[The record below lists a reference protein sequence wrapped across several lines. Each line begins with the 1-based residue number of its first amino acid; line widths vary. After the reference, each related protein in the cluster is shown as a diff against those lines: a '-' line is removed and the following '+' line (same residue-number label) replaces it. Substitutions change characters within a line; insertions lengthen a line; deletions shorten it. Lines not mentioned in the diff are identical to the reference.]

1 MKLALLHPSAELDH
15 TVNITGSKSESNR
28 LLVLQALFPSLD
40 ISNLSNADDVTAMR
54 EALGSD
60 AAVKDI
66 HHAGTTMRFLTAY
79 YATQEGEKVI
89 LTGSKR
95 MQERPIGILVEALR
109 QLGASIEYTQKEG
122 YPPLSIEGK
131 AISRSQVTLPA
142 SVSSQYISALMLMAA
157 RLSNGLELHLEGSIT
172 SVPYIKMTQAL
183 LERIG
188 IETDFTANCIRV
200 MPFLGQMEPQHLV
213 VESDWSSASYFYSM
227 VALAS
232 KAKIELNSY
241 RNDSLQGDSILQE
254 LYRSLGVDTYFTDS
268 GIVLEKKTAFTKPE
282 SIAFDLVNAPDL
294 AQTIAVTCAGLGIG
308 CELSGL
314 HTLKIKETDRL
325 LALEAELTKL
335 GARIRV
341 TENSLH
347 LAPNTVLNSDQS
359 IATYQD
365 HRMALAF
372 APLALKVPIQIE
384 EAMVVSKSYP
394 DFWKD
399 MAALGFILEKK

>member
-1 MKLALLHPSAELDH
+1 MKLALLHPTAELDH
-15 TVNITGSKSESNR
+15 IINITGSKSESNR
-28 LLVLQALFPSLD
+28 LLILQALFPNLD
-40 ISNLSNADDVTAMR
+40 ISNLSNADDVATMT
-54 EALGSD
+54 EALGSNTSL
-60 AAVKDI
+60 KDI

-79 YATQEGEKVI
+79 YATQKDKKVT

-95 MQERPIGILVEALR
+95 MQERPIGILVDALR
-109 QLGASIEYTQKEG
+109 QLGASIDYAKNEG

-131 AISRSQVTLPA
+131 SISRSQVTLPA
-142 SVSSQYISALMLMAA
+142 SVSSQYISALMLIAP
-157 RLSNGLELHLEGSIT
+157 RLSNGLELNLEGHIT

-200 MPFLGQMEPQHLV
+200 MPFQGEMKSQHLV

-227 VALAS
+227 VALANT
-232 KAKIELNSY
+232 AKIELNSY
-241 RNDSLQGDSILQE
+241 RKDSLQGDSVLQE
-254 LYRSLGVDTYFTDS
+254 LYRSLGVETRFTDR
-268 GIVLEKKTAFTKPE
+268 GMVLEKTASFVKPV

-294 AQTIAVTCAGLGIG
+294 AQTIAVSCAGLGIG
-308 CELSGL
+308 CELTGL

-325 LALEAELTKL
+325 LALETELTKL
-335 GARIRV
+335 GANIRV
-341 TENSLH
+341 TENSLQ
-347 LAPNTVLNSDQS
+347 LAPNTELNPDQS

-394 DFWKD
+394 DFWED
-399 MAALGFILEKK
+399 MTVLGFILEKK

>member
-40 ISNLSNADDVTAMR
+40 ISNLSNADDVKAMR

-60 AAVKDI
+60 TAVKDI

-79 YATQEGEKVI
+79 YATQEGEKVT

-188 IETDFTANCIRV
+188 IETDFTSNCIRV

-254 LYRSLGVDTYFTDS
+254 LYRSLGVDTCFTDS

-347 LAPNTVLNSDQS
+347 LAPNTVLNSNQS

>member
-1 MKLALLHPSAELDH
+1 MKLALLHPSTELDH

-79 YATQEGEKVI
+79 YATQEGEKVT

-200 MPFLGQMEPQHLV
+200 MPFLGQMELQHLV

-254 LYRSLGVDTYFTDS
+254 LYRSLGVDTCFTDS

-282 SIAFDLVNAPDL
+282 SIAFDLINAPDL

-347 LAPNTVLNSDQS
+347 LAPNTVLNSNQS

>member
-79 YATQEGEKVI
+79 YATQEGEKVT

-131 AISRSQVTLPA
+131 AINRSQVTLPA

-325 LALEAELTKL
+325 LALESELTKL

-347 LAPNTVLNSDQS
+347 LAPNTVLNSNQS

>member
-1 MKLALLHPSAELDH
+1 MKLALLHPIAELDH
-15 TVNITGSKSESNR
+15 TINITGSKSESNR
-28 LLVLQALFPSLD
+28 LLVLQALFPNLD
-40 ISNLSNADDVTAMR
+40 ISNLSNADDVAAMT
-54 EALGSD
+54 EALGSNTSL
-60 AAVKDI
+60 KDI

-79 YATQEGEKVI
+79 YATQKDKKVT

-95 MQERPIGILVEALR
+95 MQERPIGILVDALR
-109 QLGASIEYTQKEG
+109 QLGASIDYAKNEG

-131 AISRSQVTLPA
+131 SISRSQVTLPA
-142 SVSSQYISALMLMAA
+142 SVSSQFISALMLIAPK
-157 RLSNGLELHLEGSIT
+157 LSNGLQLNLEGHIT
-172 SVPYIKMTQAL
+172 SVPYIRMTQAL

-188 IETDFTANCIRV
+188 IETDFTANCIRI
-200 MPFLGQMEPQHLV
+200 MPFQGEMKSQHLV

-227 VALAS
+227 VALANT
-232 KAKIELNSY
+232 AKIELNSY
-241 RNDSLQGDSILQE
+241 RKDSLQGDSVLQE
-254 LYRSLGVDTYFTDS
+254 LYRSLGVETRFTYS
-268 GIVLEKKTAFTKPE
+268 GMVLEKSAAYAKPE

-294 AQTIAVTCAGLGIG
+294 AQTIAVSCAGLGIG
-308 CELSGL
+308 CELTGL

-325 LALEAELTKL
+325 LALETELTKL
-335 GARIRV
+335 GANIRV

-347 LAPNTVLNSDQS
+347 LAPNTVLNPDQS

-394 DFWKD
+394 DFWQD